1 MISGIHLYVPS
12 YIPHSYHVYI
22 SFYSNANIS
31 DYLSCVALTK
41 ALLPSWEKQSSNDAK
56 STPPMIINTNS
67 ISGKFGCPVRTSYTG
82 AKHAVMGWFDSFR
95 IEQVIAGHPIDVL
108 QVVLGPT
115 RTNIARNSVTVS
127 KDTSFKGNDSNTDDG
142 LEVDFVAE
150 KVMAAA
156 FAREKE
162 IWLANKKELLLLYL
176 NQYAPEL
183 CYRYMLKLAKQYAV
197 ED

>member
-1 MISGIHLYVPS
+1 MFLRIYLTLIMCICL
-12 YIPHSYHVYI
+12 
-22 SFYSNANIS
+22 FYFNVITS
-31 DYLSCVALTK
+31 DYLSCVALKK
-41 ALLPSWEKQSSNDAK
+41 ALLPSWEKQSSK
-56 STPPMIINTNS
+56 STPPVIINTNS

-95 IEQVIAGHPIDVL
+95 IEQIIAGHPIDVL

-127 KDTSFKGNDSNTDDG
+127 KDTSFKGSDSNTDDG

-150 KVMAAA
+150 KVMTAA

-162 IWLANKKELLLLYL
+162 IWLANKKELFLLYL

>member
-1 MISGIHLYVPS
+1 MIGGIHLCVFNMIYLTSCIYVS
-12 YIPHSYHVYI
+12 SI
-22 SFYSNANIS
+22 SNAIIS

-41 ALLPSWEKQSSNDAK
+41 ALLPSWEKQSSIDVK

-95 IEQVIAGHPIDVL
+95 IEQIIAGHPIDVL

-115 RTNIARNSVTVS
+115 QTNIARNSVTVS

-150 KVMAAA
+150 KVMSAA

>member
-1 MISGIHLYVPS
+1 MFLLHTFLTLIMCINILYS
-12 YIPHSYHVYI
+12 DAI
-22 SFYSNANIS
+22 IS

-41 ALLPSWEKQSSNDAK
+41 ALLPSWEKQSSSDAK

-95 IEQVIAGHPIDVL
+95 IEQIIAGHPIDVL

-115 RTNIARNSVTVS
+115 KTNIARNSVTVS
-127 KDTSFKGNDSNTDDG
+127 KDKSFKGSDSNTDDG

-150 KVMAAA
+150 KVMSAA

-162 IWLANKKELLLLYL
+162 IWLANKKELFLLYL

>member
-1 MISGIHLYVPS
+1 M
-12 YIPHSYHVYI
+12 IPHSI
-22 SFYSNANIS
+22 MCICLFYSNINIS

-56 STPPMIINTNS
+56 STPMIINTNS

-95 IEQVIAGHPIDVL
+95 IEQIIAGHPIDVL

-115 RTNIARNSVTVS
+115 KTNIARNSVTVS
-127 KDTSFKGNDSNTDDG
+127 KDASFKGSDSNTDDG

-150 KVMAAA
+150 KVMSAA